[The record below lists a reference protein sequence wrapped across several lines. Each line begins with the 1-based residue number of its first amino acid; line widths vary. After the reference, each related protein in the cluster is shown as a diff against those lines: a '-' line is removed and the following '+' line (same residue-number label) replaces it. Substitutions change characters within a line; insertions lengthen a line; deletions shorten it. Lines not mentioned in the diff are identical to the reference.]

1 MTAPT
6 TAAPPA
12 GTPATGPVVEVSGL
26 SAGYGRLTV
35 LHHVDLHLGEGE
47 IVSLL
52 GPNGAGKST
61 LLLSISG
68 LVKISAG
75 DVRID
80 GRSVLHSAPHAV
92 ARRGVAHIPEDRSL
106 FPSLTVDEHLR
117 LASKPGSTDVYAL
130 FPELAR
136 MKNKRAGVLSGGE
149 QQMLALARALVAN
162 PRALLV
168 DEMSLG
174 LAPVIVERLFAALGE
189 ISRSRGIGILLV
201 EQHVHLA
208 LKYTQRGYVL
218 SGGRIAAEG
227 SSADLLDRWSE
238 VESSYLG
245 KTML

>member
-1 MTAPT
+1 MTAAT
-6 TAAPPA
+6 RESSATAPGAA
-12 GTPATGPVVEVSGL
+12 EPVLEVEGL

-35 LHHVDLHLGEGE
+35 LHDVSLALRQGE

-68 LVKISAG
+68 LVRISAG
-75 DVRID
+75 DVRVA
-80 GRSVLHSAPHAV
+80 GRSVLRSAPHV
-92 ARRGVAHIPEDRSL
+92 IARSGVAHIPEDRSL
-106 FPSLTVDEHLR
+106 FTSLTVDEHLR
-117 LASKPGSTDVYAL
+117 LSAKPGGMDVYTL

-136 MKNKRAGVLSGGE
+136 MKNKRAGVMSGGE
-149 QQMLALARALVAN
+149 QQMLTLARALVAA
-162 PRALLV
+162 PRVLLV

-174 LAPVIVERLFAALGE
+174 LAPVVVERLFAALGE
-189 ISRSRGIGILLV
+189 ISRSQGIAILLV
-201 EQHVHLA
+201 EQHVPLA

-227 SSADLLDRWSE
+227 TAAELLERWSD

-245 KTML
+245 KTAG